1 MSDAAPGSAPAP
13 PAPRPPEGDWLGT
26 PYLRFE
32 RHPPF
37 AHLTV
42 DRPEARNALT
52 QAMYFG
58 IRYAVRRVDADPE
71 LAGLLITGTG
81 DVFIPGGDLGQ
92 QVSDKWADFNAAPGR
107 VRRAAV
113 RHSCGRASSRSSPP
127 STGSARAAAC

>member
-1 MSDAAPGSAPAP
+1 MSDPAHGSAASQS
-13 PAPRPPEGDWLGT
+13 APRPPEDDWLGT
-26 PYLRFE
+26 PSLKFE

-42 DRPEARNALT
+42 NRPEARNALT

-58 IRYAVRRVDADPE
+58 IRYAVGRVDADPE

-92 QVSDKWADFNAAPGR
+92 QVSDKWADFNAAP
-107 VRRAAV
+107 
-113 RHSCGRASSRSSPP
+113 
-127 STGSARAAAC
+127 